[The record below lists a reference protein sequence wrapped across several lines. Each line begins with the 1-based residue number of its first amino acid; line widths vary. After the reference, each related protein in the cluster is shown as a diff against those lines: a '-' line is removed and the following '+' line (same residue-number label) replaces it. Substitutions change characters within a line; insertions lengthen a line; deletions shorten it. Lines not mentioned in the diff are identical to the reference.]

1 MKIPHNIGKIDLD
14 LNSAANPLSDVDI
27 IGLGIGGDFTF
38 AMGGGKSLEF
48 IFFLDGANAGTWQTY
63 TVQRGNVGIAG
74 GYSIY
79 GIVGDFHKDS
89 LLDANAYTEYS
100 FSSTTEIKGVV
111 GGSVFWAPKDYPNDR
126 FGIKSFFDQTL
137 RAWSGYN
144 ISAGVGGGSSTE

>member
-1 MKIPHNIGKIDLD
+1 MPKSKID

-79 GIVGDFHKDS
+79 GIVGDFYNDS

-100 FSSTTEIKGVV
+100 FSSTTEIKSVL
-111 GGSVFWAPKDYPNDR
+111 GGSAFWAPINYKNDQ
-126 FGIKSFFDQTL
+126 FGIKSYFNDKL
-137 RAWSGYN
+137 RAWS
-144 ISAGVGGGSSTE
+144 